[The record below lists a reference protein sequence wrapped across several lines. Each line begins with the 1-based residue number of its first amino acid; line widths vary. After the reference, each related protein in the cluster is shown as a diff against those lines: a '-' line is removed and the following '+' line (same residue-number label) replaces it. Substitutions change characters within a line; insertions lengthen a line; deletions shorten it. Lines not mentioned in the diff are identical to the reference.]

1 GIAALIT
8 AVTIGVAHLIN
19 LRRPSLGHAWSRIV
33 LLVGVAYLAIPL
45 GSLAQ
50 HAYTRFQ
57 SNSTIFEAIRQN
69 FTHPDP
75 DIPVRETGAHNL
87 RVLVYIGESTTS
99 LHWSLY
105 GYPRDTT
112 PQLDA
117 FQQHNP
123 GFLVFH
129 NVMST
134 QVMTSP
140 SLLEALSL
148 QWTPGPAHLP
158 INVRHRLSSID
169 VLRHLS
175 LPSQPFSIQSASA
188 SYSLGG
194 RIIFRHADRV
204 DY

>member
-57 SNSTIFEAIRQN
+57 SNSTICEAIRQN

-87 RVLVYIGESTTS
+87 VVLVYIGESTTS

-123 GFLVFH
+123 ALLVFH

-140 SLLEALSL
+140 SLLEALSF
-148 QWTPGPAHLP
+148 QWAPGQTYLP
-158 INVRHRLSSID
+158 INERQRLSIID

-175 LPSQPFSIQSASA
+175 IQTQLFSNQAASGT
-188 SYSLGG
+188 YSLAGP
-194 RIIFRHADRV
+194 IIFRHADRV
-204 DY
+204 